1 MLQPMGSQRVRHDS
15 VTELNQN
22 MNMCDSTSRSSS
34 PIVCDEMNNGV
45 IWDIVCTGKVEGT
58 PQTEM
63 E

>member
-22 MNMCDSTSRSSS
+22 INTCDSTSRSSS
-34 PIVCDEMNNGV
+34 LIVCDEMNNRV
-45 IWDIVCTGKVEGT
+45 IWDIVCTGKVGGT

-63 E
+63 K